1 MNQRHKTRS
10 QALYSWAITCLCEYD
25 ELHNVMLCL
34 SATGGT
40 VLGLHLTKHA
50 DHTSCGTD
58 QMLLT
63 HPPCLDSWTL
73 MNCRIIVSPKDHCVA
88 MSLRI
93 IVSYVFRGIIVSL
106 RIIVSYV
113 CVIDILEQCLL
124 GCVVIVIV
132 IVVSSLCVVV
142 VGSFL
147 LSQRISRSHAA
158 TIYCRVSRYLLTLL
172 VVIT

>member
-1 MNQRHKTRS
+1 M
-10 QALYSWAITCLCEYD
+10 
-25 ELHNVMLCL
+25 
-34 SATGGT
+34 
-40 VLGLHLTKHA
+40 LGLHLTKHA

-73 MNCRIIVSPKDHCVA
+73 MNCRIIVSPPPKDHRVA

-113 CVIDILEQCLL
+113 RVIDILQQCLL
-124 GCVVIVIV
+124 GCVVCVVIV
-132 IVVSSLCVVV
+132 IVAVSSLCVVV
-142 VGSFL
+142 GSF
-147 LSQRISRSHAA
+147 
-158 TIYCRVSRYLLTLL
+158 C
-172 VVIT
+172 

>member
-1 MNQRHKTRS
+1 MCRYFYCYCCEFTVCCCCGFFFAESKDQPFTCCHHLLQSQQIFADSTCCNYPIEKCRLRSRPDTPILSAVASNTGTEKRWPLLVLNQRHKTRS

-34 SATGGT
+34 SATCGT

-73 MNCRIIVSPKDHCVA
+73 MNCRIIVSPP
-88 MSLRI
+88 
-93 IVSYVFRGIIVSL
+93 
-106 RIIVSYV
+106 
-113 CVIDILEQCLL
+113 
-124 GCVVIVIV
+124 
-132 IVVSSLCVVV
+132 
-142 VGSFL
+142 
-147 LSQRISRSHAA
+147 
-158 TIYCRVSRYLLTLL
+158 
-172 VVIT
+172 